1 MSSASSRLVV
11 RIRMLMLTEW
21 KLAAGMRMKA
31 WDAGS
36 VTVRS
41 CCTAA
46 GDTRWQLSSCNINK
60 KRNGIQ
66 IELLRKVKISPI
78 NHFPDLQKNRST
90 PATESFTFLET
101 NYFLPPIIFHAPQW
115 EIYRLK

>member
-1 MSSASSRLVV
+1 MVVNSELPAVVPEEWPGEVGDASSRLVV
-11 RIRMLMLTEW
+11 RFLMFMLTEW

-46 GDTRWQLSSCNINK
+46 GDTRWQLSSCNI
-60 KRNGIQ
+60 I
-66 IELLRKVKISPI
+66 
-78 NHFPDLQKNRST
+78 KNEAVFDRV
-90 PATESFTFLET
+90 ATQSKNFSDKSFS
-101 NYFLPPIIFHAPQW
+101 
-115 EIYRLK
+115 